1 MLHGGRLVC
10 AGKLGVGSTFL
21 LSVPREVGEQYTN
34 PLTLRVA
41 ADEEVW
47 GGAVVVAPQDEL
59 HEGEA
64 APKPVRATGT
74 QSDRSDEHVERED
87 SYE

>member
-10 AGKLGVGSTFL
+10 AGEVGVGSTFL

-41 ADEEVW
+41 AAEEVW
-47 GGAVVVAPQDEL
+47 GGAVVVAGPTPEAAGAGDKAE
-59 HEGEA
+59 EKKNVDGRVGEA
-64 APKPVRATGT
+64 AEG
-74 QSDRSDEHVERED
+74 ENHE
-87 SYE
+87 